1 MLCSLRPFM
10 RLLLLVALLA
20 AAPLAAQDTLLV
32 RAHQRATIVTD
43 PAAGVRA
50 YPLKLR
56 FPSARTAVRKA
67 LLTLTLACPT
77 GLRCAD
83 WDYLDHVLV
92 RPLSGTD
99 TFEVARVL
107 TPYGGQFG
115 PDWRFTWQADITDFL
130 PVLRDSA
137 EVIYV
142 HSGYEPNEDR
152 GWALSLDFR
161 FVQGPPAAEVLAV
174 QQLYRGHFA
183 YGDPARSVEED
194 LPLRAVAT
202 DPRAALLRV
211 RMHHT
216 GHGMNTGDGC
226 GEFCRKWRSVKVD
239 GREVSR
245 TALWKECG
253 HNPLYPQAG
262 TWIFDRANWCPGELQ
277 PSEAVTV
284 PIAGGGRPLDKHTVD
299 IDLEPYAHDSST
311 ARTSIAAYAVQLARP
326 RALHDAA
333 VEAILLPS
341 DDPRHA
347 RLNPAVHEP
356 RVVLRNNGE
365 APLDLLLIRYGT
377 EGFRERSYVHAR
389 RIAFGATDTV
399 TLPHLIDMKPGRNT
413 FTVSV
418 HEPNGHK
425 DGWKHDNALRS
436 TFTAADVLDSVLIVQ
451 LRTNAEPQHNAI
463 SLASTR
469 GRLHID
475 RPLGALRPDT
485 LYTDTLHLPP
495 ASYVLQLADT
505 AGDGLEFWYNAKGG
519 RGFLRLLDGQGRLL
533 KRFQSDC
540 GNGLQYQFRVGGP
553 STVAPDA
560 AADIGLFPTRT
571 TGPTVLDYFANVPG
585 ALRIRVVGED
595 GAEAALIEPP
605 APVKE
610 LILPIDLSDM
620 PRGRYTVKVER
631 DGAEVFS
638 RRLRLVED

>member
-1 MLCSLRPFM
+1 M
-10 RLLLLVALLA
+10 LA
-20 AAPLAAQDTLLV
+20 AAPIAAQDTLLV
-32 RAHQRATIVTD
+32 HAHQRATIVTD

-50 YPLKLR
+50 YPVKVR
-56 FPSARTAVRKA
+56 FPSVRTSVRKA
-67 LLTLTLACPT
+67 MVTLTLGCPDS
-77 GLRCAD
+77 LRCAD

-92 RPLSGTD
+92 RPLHGTD

-115 PDWRFTWQADITDFL
+115 KEWRFTWQADVTDFL

-137 EVIYV
+137 EVIYL
-142 HSGYEPNEDR
+142 HSGYEPSADR

-216 GHGMNTGDGC
+216 GHGMHADDGC

-245 TALWKECG
+245 SALWKECG
-253 HNPLYPQAG
+253 DNPLYPQAG

-277 PSEAVTV
+277 LPEAVTV

-299 IDLEPYAHDSST
+299 IDLEPYAHDSSS
-311 ARTSIAAYAVQLARP
+311 AHTSIAAYAVQLARP

-341 DDPRHA
+341 DDPRHG

-356 RVVLRNNGE
+356 RVVVRNNGE

-377 EGFRERSYVHAR
+377 EGFRQRSYVHAR
-389 RIAFGATDTV
+389 RIAFGGTDTV

-418 HEPNGHK
+418 HEPNGRK
-425 DGWKHDNALRS
+425 DGWKHDNTMRS
-436 TFTAADVLDSVLIVQ
+436 AFTAADVLDSVLIVQ

-463 SLASTR
+463 TLSSTR

-485 LYTDTLHLPP
+485 LYADTLRLPA

-553 STVAPDA
+553 ATVPPDA

-571 TGPTVLDYFANVPG
+571 TGPTVLDYFANAPG
-585 ALRIRVVGED
+585 ALRIRIIGED
-595 GAEAALIEPP
+595 GAEAALIAPT

-610 LILPIDLSDM
+610 LILPIDLSDK
-620 PRGRYTVKVER
+620 PRGRYMVKVEC
-631 DGAEVFS
+631 DGVEVFS
-638 RRLRLVED
+638 RRLRLVKEGD